1 LRFHTFTSNHL
12 SMSIFSSIKNKLFG
26 PPIDYKELIKNGA
39 VIVDVRSPQEFKS
52 GHAKKSKNIPLN
64 VLKSK
69 TSTLKGKEVLLVC
82 KSGGRAGM
90 AKSILKKEGILAYN
104 LGPWQK
110 AQHL

>member
-1 LRFHTFTSNHL
+1 MSFL
-12 SMSIFSSIKNKLFG
+12 SSLKNKLFG
-26 PPIDYKELIKNGA
+26 PNIDYTELMQNGA
-39 VIVDVRSPQEFKS
+39 LIVDVRSPQEFKS

-69 TSTLKGKEVLLVC
+69 TASLKGKEIILVC

-90 AKSILKKEGILAYN
+90 AKSILKKEGIIAHN

-110 AQHL
+110 AQTL

>member
-1 LRFHTFTSNHL
+1 
-12 SMSIFSSIKNKLFG
+12 MSIFSSIKNKLFG

-90 AKSILKKEGILAYN
+90 AKSILKKEGIIAHN

-110 AQHL
+110 AQNL